1 MLSIACCSGAAA
13 WSQWA
18 GKGRVGRAGAA
29 ERKAKASSILYLKQV
44 LTGMPQGGWE
54 EKEGVTE
61 DSQHLVSCQR
71 ESI

>member
-1 MLSIACCSGAAA
+1 M
-13 WSQWA
+13 
-18 GKGRVGRAGAA
+18 GRAVAA

-61 DSQHLVSCQR
+61 DSQPLVSCQR